1 MSENQ
6 KLKESIESAWEN
18 IANLSP
24 SDTDVSQAVNQVI
37 KKLDSGEL
45 RIAEKVDNL
54 KEGTELAAEMID
66 TGQAKQKLDQL
77 ISITAHTG

>member
-6 KLKESIESAWEN
+6 KLKESIENAWEN

-24 SDTDVSQAVNQVI
+24 SDTDVTQVVDQVI

-45 RIAEKVDNL
+45 R
-54 KEGTELAAEMID
+54 
-66 TGQAKQKLDQL
+66 
-77 ISITAHTG
+77 

>member
-6 KLKESIESAWEN
+6 KLKESIENAWEN

-24 SDTDVSQAVNQVI
+24 SDTDVTQVVDQVI

-45 RIAEKVDNL
+45 RIAEKVDNQWTVNQWL
-54 KEGTELAAEMID
+54 KKAVAPPTPHLEES
-66 TGQAKQKLDQL
+66 KN
-77 ISITAHTG
+77 